1 MRGVGHEKGRG
12 RELKEWIMEDA
23 CTGARLVF
31 LMERRALFLTG
42 KPLEVYWCRGSN
54 IPCAENSRDG

>member
-1 MRGVGHEKGRG
+1 MKRGGG
-12 RELKEWIMEDA
+12 ELKEWIMEDA

-31 LMERRALFLTG
+31 LLERMALFLTG